1 MNQIY
6 LKIIE
11 KSMDL
16 QELVRKGTLIRYLYI
31 HDMNEIS
38 DIEQKFTETS
48 CRDFA
53 YQNLLDHKRQDY

>member
-11 KSMDL
+11 KSIHIS
-16 QELVRKGTLIRYLYI
+16 ELERKGTLIRYLFI

-38 DIEQKFTETS
+38 DVEQKFAETS
-48 CRDFA
+48 
-53 YQNLLDHKRQDY
+53 YK